1 MIRHSALYFFYTS
14 NTPPKEILLNTE
26 PQDINILKSLL
37 ENKVSI
43 KIPLKGKKR
52 MILKMVEENV
62 DASFE
67 KRKKEKFKTNELL
80 NSIKLKFAL
89 KYIPKR
95 IEIYDNSHLSGS
107 NPTGAMVVFENGAFG
122 KNSYR
127 KFNIV
132 CENNDDVI
140 KIDSRTS
147 DAIALS
153 IRFNI
158 PIFVKKDILD
168 EAGFDD
174 DEKYSE
180 EINLTD
186 NNFFKDENSDKSY
199 KKSKDIKKISTNNI
213 KKMLENSLQNE
224 DYEMAAK
231 LRDELNSRKSI
242 K

>member
-1 MIRHSALYFFYTS
+1 MEIVELKIQGISYSDNTSGAFALILQETNGSRKLPIVIGGFEAQAIAIGLEKKIKTS
-14 NTPPKEILLNTE
+14 RPLTHELF
-26 PQDINILKSLL
+26 KSFA
-37 ENKVSI
+37 
-43 KIPLKGKKR
+43 
-52 MILKMVEENV
+52 
-62 DASFE
+62 D
-67 KRKKEKFKTNELL
+67 KFG
-80 NSIKLKFAL
+80 IKLNHIIISKL
-89 KYIPKR
+89 K
-95 IEIYDNSHLSGS
+95 DG
-107 NPTGAMVVFENGAFG
+107 VFF
-122 KNSYR
+122 S
-127 KFNIV
+127 NIV
-132 CENNDDVI
+132 CENNDDII

-180 EINLTD
+180 EINFTD
-186 NNFFKDENSDKSY
+186 NNFFKDENPDKSY

-213 KKMLENSLQNE
+213 KKMLENSIQNE

>member
-1 MIRHSALYFFYTS
+1 MELVELKIQGISYSDNTSGAFALILQETNGSRKLPIVIGGFEAQAIAIGLEKKIKTS
-14 NTPPKEILLNTE
+14 RPLTHELF
-26 PQDINILKSLL
+26 KSFA
-37 ENKVSI
+37 
-43 KIPLKGKKR
+43 
-52 MILKMVEENV
+52 
-62 DASFE
+62 D
-67 KRKKEKFKTNELL
+67 KFG
-80 NSIKLKFAL
+80 IKLNHIIISKL
-89 KYIPKR
+89 K
-95 IEIYDNSHLSGS
+95 DG
-107 NPTGAMVVFENGAFG
+107 VFF
-122 KNSYR
+122 S
-127 KFNIV
+127 NIV
-132 CENNDDVI
+132 CENNDDII

-180 EINLTD
+180 EINFAD

-199 KKSKDIKKISTNNI
+199 KKPKDIKKISTNNI

-231 LRDELNSRKSI
+231 LRDELTSRKSI

>member
-1 MIRHSALYFFYTS
+1 MELVELKIQGISYSDNTSGAFALILQETNGSRKLPIVIGGFEAQAIAIGLEKKIKTS
-14 NTPPKEILLNTE
+14 RPLTHELF
-26 PQDINILKSLL
+26 KSFA
-37 ENKVSI
+37 
-43 KIPLKGKKR
+43 
-52 MILKMVEENV
+52 
-62 DASFE
+62 D
-67 KRKKEKFKTNELL
+67 KFG
-80 NSIKLKFAL
+80 IKLNHIIINKL
-89 KYIPKR
+89 K
-95 IEIYDNSHLSGS
+95 DG
-107 NPTGAMVVFENGAFG
+107 VFF
-122 KNSYR
+122 S
-127 KFNIV
+127 NIV
-132 CENNDDVI
+132 CENNDDII

-180 EINLTD
+180 EINFAD

>member
-1 MIRHSALYFFYTS
+1 MELVELKIQGISYSDNTSGAFALILQETNGSRKLPIVIGGFEAQAIAIGLEKKIKTS
-14 NTPPKEILLNTE
+14 RPLTHELF
-26 PQDINILKSLL
+26 KSF
-37 ENKVSI
+37 
-43 KIPLKGKKR
+43 
-52 MILKMVEENV
+52 
-62 DASFE
+62 A
-67 KRKKEKFKTNELL
+67 EKFGIKFNHIII
-80 NSIKLKFAL
+80 SKLK
-89 KYIPKR
+89 
-95 IEIYDNSHLSGS
+95 DG
-107 NPTGAMVVFENGAFG
+107 VFF
-122 KNSYR
+122 S
-127 KFNIV
+127 NIV

-153 IRFNI
+153 IRFNA

-180 EINLTD
+180 EINFTD
-186 NNFFKDENSDKSY
+186 NDFFKDENSNKSY
-199 KKSKDIKKISTNNI
+199 IKSKDIKKISTNNI

-224 DYEMAAK
+224 DYEMAAR

>member
-1 MIRHSALYFFYTS
+1 MELVELKIQGISYSDNTSGAFALILQETNGSRKLPIVIGGFEAQAIAIGLEKKIKTS
-14 NTPPKEILLNTE
+14 RPLTHELF
-26 PQDINILKSLL
+26 KSFA
-37 ENKVSI
+37 
-43 KIPLKGKKR
+43 
-52 MILKMVEENV
+52 
-62 DASFE
+62 D
-67 KRKKEKFKTNELL
+67 KFG
-80 NSIKLKFAL
+80 IKLNHIIISKL
-89 KYIPKR
+89 K
-95 IEIYDNSHLSGS
+95 DG
-107 NPTGAMVVFENGAFG
+107 VFF
-122 KNSYR
+122 S
-127 KFNIV
+127 NIV
-132 CENNDDVI
+132 CENNDDII

-180 EINLTD
+180 EINFAD
-186 NNFFKDENSDKSY
+186 NNFFKDESSDKSY

>member
-1 MIRHSALYFFYTS
+1 MELVELKIQGISYSDNTSGAFALILQETNGSRKLPIVIGGFEAQAIAIGVEKKIKTS
-14 NTPPKEILLNTE
+14 RPLTHELF
-26 PQDINILKSLL
+26 KSFA
-37 ENKVSI
+37 
-43 KIPLKGKKR
+43 
-52 MILKMVEENV
+52 
-62 DASFE
+62 D
-67 KRKKEKFKTNELL
+67 KFG
-80 NSIKLKFAL
+80 IKLNHIIISKL
-89 KYIPKR
+89 KV
-95 IEIYDNSHLSGS
+95 G
-107 NPTGAMVVFENGAFG
+107 VFF
-122 KNSYR
+122 S
-127 KFNIV
+127 NIV
-132 CENNDDVI
+132 CENNDDII

-174 DEKYSE
+174 DKKYSE
-180 EINLTD
+180 EINFTD
-186 NNFFKDENSDKSY
+186 NNFFKDENPDKSY
-199 KKSKDIKKISTNNI
+199 KKSMDIKKISTNNI

>member
-1 MIRHSALYFFYTS
+1 MELVELKIQGISYSDNTSGAFALILQETNGSRKLPIVIGGFEAQAIAIGLEKKIKTS
-14 NTPPKEILLNTE
+14 RPLTHELF
-26 PQDINILKSLL
+26 KSFA
-37 ENKVSI
+37 
-43 KIPLKGKKR
+43 
-52 MILKMVEENV
+52 
-62 DASFE
+62 D
-67 KRKKEKFKTNELL
+67 KFG
-80 NSIKLKFAL
+80 IKLNHIIISKL
-89 KYIPKR
+89 K
-95 IEIYDNSHLSGS
+95 DG
-107 NPTGAMVVFENGAFG
+107 VFF
-122 KNSYR
+122 S
-127 KFNIV
+127 NIV
-132 CENNDDVI
+132 CENNDDII

-180 EINLTD
+180 EINFTD